1 VRDRE
6 RRADVEKLQP
16 EDKVRKITEAFIKSR
31 GMSVVL
37 PDISDLGSGIA
48 DIAAKDDECLVL
60 VRIEARFGYDPAPP
74 PPFSLN
80 RRRVFEVV
88 SLLESNENLPAFS
101 KVRLDLAMP
110 RIVPGNRALMMY
122 VHDHLEM
129 QDEPLPS
136 RQAPKLHRGKGKKP
150 CEPER

>member
-1 VRDRE
+1 M
-6 RRADVEKLQP
+6 EKLQP

-48 DIAAKDDECLVL
+48 DIAAKDGECLVL

-110 RIVPGNRALMMY
+110 ESSPATGL
-122 VHDHLEM
+122 L
-129 QDEPLPS
+129 
-136 RQAPKLHRGKGKKP
+136 
-150 CEPER
+150 

>member
-1 VRDRE
+1 M
-6 RRADVEKLQP
+6 EKLQP

-48 DIAAKDDECLVL
+48 DIAAKDGECLVL

-80 RRRVFEVV
+80 RQRVYEVV

-101 KVRLDLAMP
+101 KVRLDLVMP